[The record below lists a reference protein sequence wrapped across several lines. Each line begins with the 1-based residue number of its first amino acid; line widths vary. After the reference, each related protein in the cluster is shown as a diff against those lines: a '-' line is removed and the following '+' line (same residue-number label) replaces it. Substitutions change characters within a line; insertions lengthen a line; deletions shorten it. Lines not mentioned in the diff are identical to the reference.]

1 MPRQVIGMMVD
12 NRVELRR
19 RILKTGKILFAQGTR
34 MLDCTIRNI
43 SAKGAMLQIPNS
55 IDVPDK
61 FQLYE
66 PSGRLL
72 HDVRVVR
79 RTSGIVGVAIMATR
93 SIAESADPRV
103 KRLKMMQ

>member
-55 IDVPDK
+55 IDVPK
-61 FQLYE
+61 IPALRAERTAFA
-66 PSGRLL
+66 
-72 HDVRVVR
+72 R
-79 RTSGIVGVAIMATR
+79 RPGGPTHQRDSRRRHHGHQEHR
-93 SIAESADPRV
+93 
-103 KRLKMMQ
+103 

>member
-79 RTSGIVGVAIMATR
+79 LVGVAIMATR